1 MPQSAVEYLAAH
13 ELLTLATAS
22 RSGTPH
28 AAPMFYVNE
37 GPAVYFSAAPGSR
50 TAANL
55 TENPVASIGVSDRP
69 ADWSQA
75 RGLQMD
81 GTVTELDGPEET
93 HAAELFGKRFPH
105 LGDAVNHT
113 HYWRLDPSDI
123 RYVHNNERGDEQLEA
138 LGVTWERESVQA
150 DS

>member
-28 AAPMFYVNE
+28 AAPMFYVSD
-37 GPAVYFSAAPGSR
+37 GSAVYFSAAPGSR

-55 TENPVASIGVSDRP
+55 AENPVASVGVADRP
-69 ADWSQA
+69 ADWGQA
-75 RGLQMD
+75 RGVQID
-81 GTVTELDGPEET
+81 GTVTELDGADESR
-93 HAAELFGKRFPH
+93 AAELFGTRFPH

-113 HYWRLDPSDI
+113 HYWRLDPTDI
-123 RYVHNNERGDEQLEA
+123 RYVHNDERGDEQLET
-138 LGVTWERESVQA
+138 LGITWQREAVPPQS
-150 DS
+150 